1 MEALL
6 GIMANRITVVFD
18 GTVGGKQTGFE
29 SSAVEVQ
36 FTAADASADSV
47 IERLSAET
55 DTPTSIAVVSSD
67 RLERYSVESSGVR
80 VLSCRAFLDE
90 VALAQVELQSHIKNF
105 KRKNHTRGT
114 LGDFFP

>member
-1 MEALL
+1 
-6 GIMANRITVVFD
+6 
-18 GTVGGKQTGFE
+18 
-29 SSAVEVQ
+29 
-36 FTAADASADSV
+36 V